1 MNIPVWV
8 NDNNQETASH
18 FEPFTNSF
26 AITVRK
32 KKLRQAKIDVL
43 TSTFGRTPEEA
54 GNDRDGSRPERERER
69 TRDRPTNK
77 R

>member
-1 MNIPVWV
+1 MK
-8 NDNNQETASH
+8 DNNQETASH
-18 FEPFTNSF
+18 FEPFTNSLV
-26 AITVRK
+26 ITE

-43 TSTFGRTPEEA
+43 TSTFGHTPKEA